1 MFMSCRNIAKLNKM
15 NKCKINQIHSFTKY
29 YFSLW
34 KGPLESW
41 HDINI
46 EASLQLAQVHTWS
59 SGPLFTERPQK
70 Y

>member
-1 MFMSCRNIAKLNKM
+1 M